1 MPGSI
6 GLTHW
11 TSETVCG
18 NLTAFTQR
26 FQALHRAP
34 LQQSTVSVVKP
45 EGGPAASVKLGQESC
60 VRSSGITTLSVRQPS
75 DGLRCG
81 PPQMRPQ

>member
-1 MPGSI
+1 MLGST
-6 GLTHW
+6 GLTNW
-11 TSETVCG
+11 TSDTVCG

-26 FQALHRAP
+26 LQALHRAP
-34 LQQSTVSVVKP
+34 LQQPTVSVVKP

-60 VRSSGITTLSVRQPS
+60 VRSSGIIILLVRQPS
-75 DGLRCG
+75 DGLGCS